1 MRWIESFLLSVLY
14 FFSPIAPILMAVGA
28 AIGLDTYYGIR
39 ASIKSGVPYKSSIL
53 RKRLCR
59 KVISYHLAILSFFVM
74 DYFLINAF
82 LISYIPHEF
91 AFTKLLGLFLIGTE
105 LSSINEKSK
114 VLYKKS
120 FFEQGK
126 DLIYKI
132 KIVKDDFD
140 GIK

>member
-1 MRWIESFLLSVLY
+1 MKYIESFLLSVLY

-28 AIGLDTYYGIR
+28 AIGLDTYFGIK
-39 ASIKSGVPYKSSIL
+39 ASIKGGVPYKSSIL

-59 KVISYHLAILSFFVM
+59 KIISYHLAILSFFIM

-82 LISYIPHEF
+82 MINYIPHEF
-91 AFTKLLGLFLIGTE
+91 AFTKVLGLFLIGTE

-114 VLYKKS
+114 ILYKKS
-120 FFEQGK
+120 FFEKGK

-132 KIVKDDFD
+132 KIIKDDFD